1 MSSASLM
8 QIDQN
13 EPNNDANANDNFG
26 VKSNGVEE
34 KWFDL
39 KLNRDLLDPTFEGYK
54 LSLDTFAH
62 YKLDMNNELTLNTF
76 NYVESGVGGG
86 GGGGATSTQKFFLYQ
101 HLKLHGMQNLIM

>member
-13 EPNNDANANDNFG
+13 EPNNEPNANGDNS
-26 VKSNGVEE
+26 SNRVEEE

-39 KLNRDLLDPTFEGYK
+39 KLNRDLLDPNFEGYK

-62 YKLDMNNELTLNTF
+62 YKLDMNNDLTLNTF
-76 NYVESGVGGG
+76 NYVESGSS
-86 GGGGATSTQKFFLYQ
+86 TSTQQKFFLYQ